1 MEFVKRNLEAQAT
14 RLMKLFPVVTIT
26 GPRQSG
32 KTTLVKAIAK
42 DYSYVSFENLDIRE
56 NAQKDPRG
64 FLRQYPDKAIFD
76 EIQLVPELVSYLQE
90 VIDNKNQPGMFL
102 LTGSQNL
109 ALHEQ
114 VSQSLAGRTSM
125 LRLLPFEISEL
136 RDQPQLK
143 NWDFHHWI
151 VNGFYPRIF
160 KQQIPPSDYYPAYFE
175 TYIQR
180 DVRLIQN
187 IHNLSGFI
195 TFIRLCAGRIGQLL
209 DLSSLAND
217 TGISVNTAKGWLSIL
232 EASYIIFLLQP
243 YYKNLNQRVIKS
255 PKLYF
260 YDTGLACW
268 LLKIADPDQLDAH
281 YLRGGLFENLII
293 ADLLKQS
300 YHNLK
305 QTDLYFLRNSNGVEV
320 DCLSESPKGLELIEI
335 KSGQTF
341 NQNFLSGLLKWSKNI
356 ADPSIR
362 KSLVYAGKEETWQS
376 EIQIRNWKDYLLNQ
390 EPSMH
395 T

>member
-1 MEFVKRNLEAQAT
+1 MNMVRRTLEGQVA
-14 RLMKLFPVVTIT
+14 RLLKLFPVVTIT

-32 KTTLVKAIAK
+32 KTTLARTIGL
-42 DYSYVSFENLDIRE
+42 DYQYVSFENLDIRE

-64 FLRQYPDKAIFD
+64 FLRQYPNKAIFD
-76 EIQLVPELVSYLQE
+76 EIQLVPGLVSYLQE
-90 VIDNKNQPGMFL
+90 IIDAENSPGRFI

-109 ALHEQ
+109 SLHEQ
-114 VSQSLAGRTSM
+114 VSQSLAGRTAM

-136 RDQPQLK
+136 QDLPEQK
-143 NWDFHHWI
+143 DWDFHQWI
-151 VNGFYPRIF
+151 IHGFYPRVYD
-160 KQQIPPSDYYPAYFE
+160 QHIPASDFYPAYFE

-180 DVRLIQN
+180 DVRHIQN

-195 TFIRLCAGRIGQLL
+195 TFIRLCAGRIGQML

-217 TGISVNTAKGWLSIL
+217 AGVSVNTAKGWLSVL

-260 YDTGLACW
+260 YDTGLASW
-268 LLKIADPDQLDAH
+268 LLKIADPGQLETH

-293 ADLLKQS
+293 ADLLKRS
-300 YHNLK
+300 AHRVSPE
-305 QTDLYFLRNSNGVEV
+305 DLYFLRNSNGVEI
-320 DCLSESPKGLELIEI
+320 DCLRESPKGIELIDI
-335 KSGQTF
+335 KSGRTF
-341 NQNFLSGLLKWSKNI
+341 NQDYLSGLLKWNKAF

-362 KSLVYAGKEETWQS
+362 KSVVYSGNEETWQS
-376 EIQIRNWKDYLLNQ
+376 EIQIRNWKRFLLN
-390 EPSMH
+390 P
-395 T
+395 

>member
-1 MEFVKRNLEAQAT
+1 MELIQRNLEVQAT
-14 RLMKLFPVVTIT
+14 RLMNLFPVVTIT

-32 KTTLVKAIAK
+32 KTTLARAVAS
-42 DYSYVSFENLDIRE
+42 DFSYVSFENLDIRE

-64 FLRQYPDKAIFD
+64 FLRKYPEKAIFD

-90 VIDNKNQPGMFL
+90 IIDRRNQPGMFL

-109 ALHEQ
+109 ALHQQ
-114 VSQSLAGRTSM
+114 VSQSLAGRTAM

-136 RDQPQLK
+136 SGQNELK
-143 NWDFHHWI
+143 NWPFQNWI

-160 KQQIPPSDYYPAYFE
+160 KQQIPPSDFYPAYFE
-175 TYIQR
+175 TYVQR

-187 IHNLSGFI
+187 IQNLSGFI

-217 TGISVNTAKGWLSIL
+217 SGISVNTAKGWLSIL
-232 EASYIIFLLQP
+232 EATFIVFLLQP

-260 YDTGLACW
+260 HDTGLACW
-268 LLKIADPDQLDAH
+268 LLKITDPDQLDTH

-293 ADLLKQS
+293 SDLLKQS
-300 YHNLK
+300 CHKLS
-305 QTDLYFLRNSNGVEV
+305 QTDHYFLRNSNGIEV
-320 DCLSESPKGLELIEI
+320 DCLRESPKGLELIEI
-335 KSGQTF
+335 KSGHTF
-341 NQNFLSGLLKWSKNI
+341 NQNFLSGLIKWDKI
-356 ADPSIR
+356 IPGIVAG
-362 KSLVYAGKEETWQS
+362 KSLVYAGDEETWQS
-376 EIQIRNWKDYLLNQ
+376 GIQIRNWKNYLLN
-390 EPSMH
+390 PDPPGH
-395 T
+395 P